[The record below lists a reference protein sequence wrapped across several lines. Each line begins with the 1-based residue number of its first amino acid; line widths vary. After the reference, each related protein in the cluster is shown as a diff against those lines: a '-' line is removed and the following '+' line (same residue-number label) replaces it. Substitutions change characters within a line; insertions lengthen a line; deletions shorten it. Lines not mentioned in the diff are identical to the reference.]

1 MLTRM
6 LEKTAKKQEKK
17 LPEFSVCCSRFKTT
31 NPVDNA
37 SFRKCDSKLEIVT
50 KQLRRVFD
58 PIDERWIFVGE
69 TPRDRLRTHENIKI
83 IKDEGGEK
91 E

>member
-1 MLTRM
+1 MLAKI
-6 LEKTAKKQEKK
+6 LEKTTKKQENK
-17 LPEFSVCCSRFKTT
+17 LQKSLVWCSRFKIII
-31 NPVDNA
+31 PVDNA

-83 IKDEGGEK
+83 IKREGGEK